1 MKCPSNELIKPDKTL
16 TIINLVLILIVH
28 VVFTVHVHVVFTVHV
43 HVVFTC
49 TS

>member
-1 MKCPSNELIKPDKTL
+1 MKCPSNELINPDKTL
-16 TIINLVLILIVH
+16 TIINLVLIVH